1 MNRAPDTTLEAR
13 ARPVIAW
20 WDPPADGATNM
31 ALDEALAAEAAR
43 LDRVLVRISTWSEPT
58 LSLGA
63 FQAIAEARAH
73 RALAGLRIVRRPSGG
88 GAILHGSDV
97 TLSVAVPRLHP
108 CGGTPQRLYDAV
120 HEALVAELSACGV
133 EAGLSAGGVLARAGR
148 GGRSGSD
155 RVDPDPGPEAP
166 SAAGPTAEGPLLC
179 FDRRAVGDVV
189 VPVPDG
195 RFGSDAKILG
205 SAQRRLRGAVLQHGS
220 LLLAANRLVPEESR
234 HPGLEEL
241 QRRSG
246 SGGGW
251 AWGSP
256 ASTGLLRGWL
266 ARLAATL
273 GEGLETPAGRF
284 VPSPEAGYEEGLTRF
299 QQDSWNGRR

>member
-1 MNRAPDTTLEAR
+1 M
-13 ARPVIAW
+13 IAW
-20 WDPPADGATNM
+20 WDPPAEGATNM

-133 EAGLSAGGVLARAGR
+133 EAGLSAGSARAGR
-148 GGRSGSD
+148 SGID
-155 RVDPDPGPEAP
+155 RVDPDPGPEGP
-166 SAAGPTAEGPLLC
+166 RAAGPPAEGPLLC

-189 VPVPDG
+189 MPVPDG

-220 LLLAANRLVPEESR
+220 LLLAANRFVPEESR

-241 QRRSG
+241 QRRGECGG
-246 SGGGW
+246 SW

-256 ASTGLLRGWL
+256 AGTGLVRGWL
-266 ARLAATL
+266 TRLAATL
-273 GEGLETPAGRF
+273 GGGLETPAGRF

-299 QQDSWNGRR
+299 QQDSWNARR

>member
-1 MNRAPDTTLEAR
+1 
-13 ARPVIAW
+13 VIAW

-43 LDRVLVRISTWSEPT
+43 WDRVLVRISTWSEPT

-133 EAGLSAGGVLARAGR
+133 EAGLSAGGARA
-148 GGRSGSD
+148 GSD
-155 RVDPDPGPEAP
+155 RVDPAPGPAAP
-166 SAAGPTAEGPLLC
+166 PAAGPAAEGPLLC

-189 VPVPDG
+189 MPVPDG
-195 RFGSDAKILG
+195 RSGSDAKILG

-241 QRRSG
+241 HQSG
-246 SGGGW
+246 RSGGGW

-256 ASTGLLRGWL
+256 AGRRLVQGWL
-266 ARLAATL
+266 TRLADTL

-299 QQDSWNGRR
+299 QQDSWNARR

>member
-1 MNRAPDTTLEAR
+1 M
-13 ARPVIAW
+13 IAW

-133 EAGLSAGGVLARAGR
+133 EAGLSAGGARAV
-148 GGRSGSD
+148 RSGSD
-155 RVDPDPGPEAP
+155 RVDPDPGPEVP
-166 SAAGPTAEGPLLC
+166 PAAGPQAEGPLLC

-189 VPVPDG
+189 MPVPDG

-220 LLLAANRLVPEESR
+220 LLLAANRFVPEESR

-241 QRRSG
+241 QRRGECGG
-246 SGGGW
+246 SW

-256 ASTGLLRGWL
+256 AGTGLVRGWL
-266 ARLAATL
+266 TRLAATL
-273 GEGLETPAGRF
+273 GEGLETPVGRF

-299 QQDSWNGRR
+299 QQDSWNARR

>member
-1 MNRAPDTTLEAR
+1 
-13 ARPVIAW
+13 VIAW

-133 EAGLSAGGVLARAGR
+133 EAGLSAGGARAGR
-148 GGRSGSD
+148 SRSD
-155 RVDPDPGPEAP
+155 RVDPDPDLGPEGPRAP
-166 SAAGPTAEGPLLC
+166 GPPAEGPLLC

-189 VPVPDG
+189 MPVPDG

-220 LLLAANRLVPEESR
+220 LLLAANRFVLEESR

-241 QRRSG
+241 QRRGG
-246 SGGGW
+246 SGGSW

-256 ASTGLLRGWL
+256 ASTGLMRGWL
-266 ARLAATL
+266 TRLAATL
-273 GEGLETPAGRF
+273 GEGLETSAGRF
-284 VPSPEAGYEEGLTRF
+284 VPSPEAGYEAGLTRF
-299 QQDSWNGRR
+299 QQDSWNARR

>member
-1 MNRAPDTTLEAR
+1 MNRAPDTILEAR

-20 WDPPADGATNM
+20 WDPQADGATNM

-73 RALAGLRIVRRPSGG
+73 RSLAGLRIVRRPSGG

-133 EAGLSAGGVLARAGR
+133 EAGLSAGGARA
-148 GGRSGSD
+148 GRSGSD
-155 RVDPDPGPEAP
+155 RVDPDPGPEGP
-166 SAAGPTAEGPLLC
+166 RAAGPPAEGPLLC

-189 VPVPDG
+189 MPVPDG

-220 LLLAANRLVPEESR
+220 LLLAANRFVLEESR

-241 QRRSG
+241 QRRGG
-246 SGGGW
+246 SGGSW

-256 ASTGLLRGWL
+256 ASTGLMRGWL
-266 ARLAATL
+266 TRLAATL
-273 GEGLETPAGRF
+273 GEGLETSAGRF
-284 VPSPEAGYEEGLTRF
+284 VPSPEALYEEGLTRF
-299 QQDSWNGRR
+299 QQDSWNARR

>member
-1 MNRAPDTTLEAR
+1 M
-13 ARPVIAW
+13 IAW
-20 WDPPADGATNM
+20 WDPPAEGATNM

-133 EAGLSAGGVLARAGR
+133 EAGLSAGGARAGR
-148 GGRSGSD
+148 SGID
-155 RVDPDPGPEAP
+155 RVDPDSGPETPQAPGPP
-166 SAAGPTAEGPLLC
+166 AEGPLLC

-189 VPVPDG
+189 MPVPDG

-241 QRRSG
+241 QQ
-246 SGGGW
+246 
-251 AWGSP
+251 
-256 ASTGLLRGWL
+256 LL
-266 ARLAATL
+266 ARGFLIPGAVAPDRL
-273 GEGLETPAGRF
+273 NQGVHRAGAVFHGVQRHRQVNARGMVIGVGGQARFKFSKLRPRLTPF
-284 VPSPEAGYEEGLTRF
+284 
-299 QQDSWNGRR
+299 

>member
-88 GAILHGSDV
+88 GAILHGTDV

-148 GGRSGSD
+148 GGKLGSD
-155 RVDPDPGPEAP
+155 RVDLDPGPGVP
-166 SAAGPTAEGPLLC
+166 PAAGPPAEGPFLC

-189 VPVPDG
+189 MPVPDG

-220 LLLAANRLVPEESR
+220 LLLAANRFVPEESR

-241 QRRSG
+241 QRRGGCGG
-246 SGGGW
+246 SW

-256 ASTGLLRGWL
+256 AGTGLVRGWL
-266 ARLAATL
+266 TRLAATL
-273 GEGLETPAGRF
+273 GEGLESPAGRF
-284 VPSPEAGYEEGLTRF
+284 VPSPEGGYDEGLTRF
-299 QQDSWNGRR
+299 QQDSWNARR

>member
-1 MNRAPDTTLEAR
+1 M
-13 ARPVIAW
+13 IAW

-97 TLSVAVPRLHP
+97 TLSVAVPRLHS

-133 EAGLSAGGVLARAGR
+133 EAGLSAGGARAV
-148 GGRSGSD
+148 RSGSD
-155 RVDPDPGPEAP
+155 RVDPDPGPEVP
-166 SAAGPTAEGPLLC
+166 PAAGPQAEGPLLC

-189 VPVPDG
+189 MPVPDG

-220 LLLAANRLVPEESR
+220 LLLAANRFVPEESR

-241 QRRSG
+241 QRRGECGG
-246 SGGGW
+246 SW

-256 ASTGLLRGWL
+256 AGTGLVRGWL
-266 ARLAATL
+266 TRLAATL

-299 QQDSWNGRR
+299 QQDSWNARR

>member
-1 MNRAPDTTLEAR
+1 MNRAPDPSLEAR

-20 WDPPADGATNM
+20 WDPPAEGATNM

-133 EAGLSAGGVLARAGR
+133 EAGLSAGSARAGR
-148 GGRSGSD
+148 SGID
-155 RVDPDPGPEAP
+155 RVDPDSGPETPQAPGPP
-166 SAAGPTAEGPLLC
+166 AEGPLLC

-189 VPVPDG
+189 MPVPDG

-241 QRRSG
+241 QQRGECGG
-246 SGGGW
+246 SW

-256 ASTGLLRGWL
+256 AGTGLVRGWL
-266 ARLAATL
+266 TRLAATL
-273 GEGLETPAGRF
+273 GGGLETPAGRF

-299 QQDSWNGRR
+299 QQDSWNARR

>member
-1 MNRAPDTTLEAR
+1 M
-13 ARPVIAW
+13 IAW

-133 EAGLSAGGVLARAGR
+133 EAGLSAGGARAV
-148 GGRSGSD
+148 RSGSD
-155 RVDPDPGPEAP
+155 RVDPDPGPEVP
-166 SAAGPTAEGPLLC
+166 PAAGPQAEGPLLC

-189 VPVPDG
+189 MPVPDG

-220 LLLAANRLVPEESR
+220 LLLAANRFVPEESR

-241 QRRSG
+241 QRRGECGG
-246 SGGGW
+246 SW

-256 ASTGLLRGWL
+256 AGTGLVRGWL
-266 ARLAATL
+266 TRLAATL

-299 QQDSWNGRR
+299 QQDSWNARR

>member
-1 MNRAPDTTLEAR
+1 M
-13 ARPVIAW
+13 IAW
-20 WDPPADGATNM
+20 WDPPAEGATNM

-133 EAGLSAGGVLARAGR
+133 EAGLSAGSARAGR
-148 GGRSGSD
+148 SGID
-155 RVDPDPGPEAP
+155 RVDPDPGPEGP
-166 SAAGPTAEGPLLC
+166 RAAGPPAEGPLLC

-189 VPVPDG
+189 MPVPDG

-241 QRRSG
+241 QQRGECGG
-246 SGGGW
+246 SW

-256 ASTGLLRGWL
+256 AGTGLVRGWL
-266 ARLAATL
+266 TRLAATL
-273 GEGLETPAGRF
+273 GGGLETPAGRF

-299 QQDSWNGRR
+299 QQDSWNARR

>member
-1 MNRAPDTTLEAR
+1 M
-13 ARPVIAW
+13 IAW

-97 TLSVAVPRLHP
+97 TLSVAVPRLHS

-133 EAGLSAGGVLARAGR
+133 EAGLSAGGARA
-148 GGRSGSD
+148 GRSGSD
-155 RVDPDPGPEAP
+155 RVDPDPGPEVP
-166 SAAGPTAEGPLLC
+166 PAAGPQAEGPLLC

-189 VPVPDG
+189 MPVPDG

-220 LLLAANRLVPEESR
+220 LLLAANRFVPEESR

-241 QRRSG
+241 QRRGG
-246 SGGGW
+246 SGGSW

-256 ASTGLLRGWL
+256 AGTGLVRGWL
-266 ARLAATL
+266 TRLAATL
-273 GEGLETPAGRF
+273 GEGLETPACRF

-299 QQDSWNGRR
+299 QHDSWNARR

>member
-1 MNRAPDTTLEAR
+1 
-13 ARPVIAW
+13 VIAW

-43 LDRVLVRISTWSEPT
+43 LDRVLVRVSTWSEPT

-63 FQAIAEARAH
+63 FQAIAEARAQ
-73 RALAGLRIVRRPSGG
+73 RALAGLSLVRRPSGG

-97 TLSVAVPRLHP
+97 TLAVAVPRLHP

-133 EAGLSAGGVLARAGR
+133 QAGLSAGGARAG
-148 GGRSGSD
+148 GSGDD
-155 RVDPDPGPEAP
+155 RVDADSGPEAP
-166 SAAGPTAEGPLLC
+166 PAAGPTAEGALLC
-179 FDRRAVGDVV
+179 FDRRAVGYVV
-189 VPVPDG
+189 MPMPDG

-246 SGGGW
+246 FGGVW

-256 ASTGLLRGWL
+256 AGTGLLRGWL

-299 QQDSWNGRR
+299 QQDSWNARR

>member
-1 MNRAPDTTLEAR
+1 MNRAPDPSLEAR

-133 EAGLSAGGVLARAGR
+133 ESGLSAGGVLAGDGRAAG
-148 GGRSGSD
+148 SGNN
-155 RVDPDPGPEAP
+155 RVDPDPGPETP
-166 SAAGPTAEGPLLC
+166 PAAGPPAEGPLLC

-189 VPVPDG
+189 MPMPDG

-241 QRRSG
+241 QRRGG
-246 SGGGW
+246 SDGGW

>member
-1 MNRAPDTTLEAR
+1 
-13 ARPVIAW
+13 VIAW

-120 HEALVAELSACGV
+120 HEALVAELSAGGV
-133 EAGLSAGGVLARAGR
+133 KAGLSAGGARA
-148 GGRSGSD
+148 GRSGSD
-155 RVDPDPGPEAP
+155 RVDPDSGPEAP
-166 SAAGPTAEGPLLC
+166 PAAGPPAEGPLLC

-189 VPVPDG
+189 MPVPDG

-284 VPSPEAGYEEGLTRF
+284 VPSPEAGYEEGLKRF

>member
-1 MNRAPDTTLEAR
+1 
-13 ARPVIAW
+13 
-20 WDPPADGATNM
+20 M

-133 EAGLSAGGVLARAGR
+133 KAGLSAGGARA
-148 GGRSGSD
+148 GRSGSD
-155 RVDPDPGPEAP
+155 RVDPDSGPEAP
-166 SAAGPTAEGPLLC
+166 PAAGPPAEGPLLC

-189 VPVPDG
+189 MPVPDG
-195 RFGSDAKILG
+195 RFGSDA
-205 SAQRRLRGAVLQHGS
+205 
-220 LLLAANRLVPEESR
+220 
-234 HPGLEEL
+234 
-241 QRRSG
+241 
-246 SGGGW
+246 
-251 AWGSP
+251 
-256 ASTGLLRGWL
+256 
-266 ARLAATL
+266 
-273 GEGLETPAGRF
+273 
-284 VPSPEAGYEEGLTRF
+284 
-299 QQDSWNGRR
+299 

>member
-1 MNRAPDTTLEAR
+1 LNRAPDTTLEAR

-43 LDRVLVRISTWSEPT
+43 LDRVLVRLSTWSEPT

-73 RALAGLRIVRRPSGG
+73 RALAGLSIVRRPSGG

-133 EAGLSAGGVLARAGR
+133 QAGLSAGGARAG
-148 GGRSGSD
+148 GGRGEGFGSNS
-155 RVDPDPGPEAP
+155 VEP
-166 SAAGPTAEGPLLC
+166 AAGAAPTAGPPAEGPLLC

-189 VPVPDG
+189 MPIPDG

-246 SGGGW
+246 SGGAW
-251 AWGSP
+251 AWGSS
-256 ASTGLLRGWL
+256 AGKGLLRGWL
-266 ARLAATL
+266 TRLAATL

-284 VPSPEAGYEEGLTRF
+284 FPSPEAGYEEGLTRF
-299 QQDSWNGRR
+299 QQDSWNARR